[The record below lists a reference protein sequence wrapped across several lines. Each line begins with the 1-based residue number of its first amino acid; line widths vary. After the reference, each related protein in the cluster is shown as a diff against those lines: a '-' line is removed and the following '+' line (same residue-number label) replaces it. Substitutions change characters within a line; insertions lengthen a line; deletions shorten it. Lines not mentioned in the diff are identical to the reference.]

1 MPLNEF
7 RRYNFV
13 LKMTQVP
20 IRPNDGNCSAA
31 NALQDSSVAHLGT
44 KRINLKLLKPSAR
57 NLLLTV

>member
-44 KRINLKLLKPSAR
+44 KRINLKLLKIG
-57 NLLLTV
+57 T